1 MPIPV
6 GTYNPN
12 MLYPSQSHS
21 VVPAPLPQPQTMPPM
36 MPQIYHVP
44 GHIRPETLPPN
55 AQVVHLSGHHHR
67 RHHSHGHERD
77 PRQETMV
84 QPPPQVQ
91 PQPYQAPASYQLP
104 NDGFLDGDHE
114 RYSRYPQVV
123 HSEPPQHQPESRQR
137 PYPRDDEYERRHG
150 HHGYYGDRHDDRP
163 RPQPEFGSSHSHNG
177 GGHQPQQQ
185 QYSHQQDSHSPRPSS
200 MNFRPS
206 HNGSAGGLGEMAA
219 NFASGVLNN
228 YVQGHSPRPHSFH
241 NSPRPNNPSYPMNNG
256 SGVYQGGIGGTEHA
270 PPPGQLGLGDI
281 ASAFHGG
288 SAAGNLEAMGQAIV
302 DAYRYSRC
310 TGRKK
315 AVCIGINYIGSSNEL
330 KGCIND
336 AWHVRDFLVDSHGFK
351 AQDILMLTD
360 DAPDPSIDT
369 RSMNSRSRSKN
380 NSRDLSRSQFR
391 ALNSR
396 SKVQKPTKEN
406 ILQAM
411 KWLVGSP
418 KQDDSLFFHYSGHGG
433 RTPDVH
439 GDEADGYDEGEF
451 ILLLQLPMLLTT
463 MHEIMMKCLPEGCRL
478 TTLFDCC
485 HSGTILDYDSSASMA
500 LSPSTLPNLTN
511 CVTKQGSYPAAHGGF
526 ADIWLCTLND
536 KSYEPSTQN
545 VAVKV
550 LRSFCSAGVE
560 SEKKYQKRLRRE
572 LAVWL
577 MLKHPQVLP
586 LYGIV
591 SDFGPYP
598 SMVCPWMEKGNLN
611 DYLVGAEGK
620 SLNLQDRHKI
630 LQQVCAGLAYLHSR
644 SVVHGDLTG
653 CNILISGSGNACL
666 SDFGLSTMITDLQG
680 GASATSSIGGN
691 VRYAAPELYRLNGD
705 DARTFPTVHS
715 DIYSLGSIIL
725 QTLTGMLPYHY
736 LRIDGQVLIELSR
749 GVPPHR
755 PQDPII
761 TDSRWRLL
769 CACWEGHPPSR
780 PALQAVIEYLADP
793 DAILHPRSP
802 ALPHLTNIQLD
813 SIVNVSH
820 ARNTECWKAPYAGD
834 VVIVKVFRLP
844 VDKDLVLR
852 EVRTIGELRHQYLVP
867 YVATMEDEGSVG
879 FIMPLIT
886 GQSLRAYLQNISLS
900 FDWKLTLVQQIACG
914 LLHLHSMSVVHGG
927 LNAWNILVTDNGR
940 VKLSSFGVM
949 PILYRHIESSKI
961 LATYGEDWRW
971 ADPILWFGYTDDQ
984 ARPCETFATDVYS
997 FGSVV
1002 YQIMTNR
1009 KPFQDVWDGNEEG
1022 FQPLLEGYT
1031 FATFRP
1037 PRLEKR
1043 AVSEDIWELIESC
1056 WVVDHQQRPDM
1067 QLVSSRIRFSVTSL
1081 SPVALFQ

>member
-1 MPIPV
+1 MRGIAGIPKLFIQNLLSI
-6 GTYNPN
+6 NPN
-12 MLYPSQSHS
+12 
-21 VVPAPLPQPQTMPPM
+21 
-36 MPQIYHVP
+36 P
-44 GHIRPETLPPN
+44 GLIRVMTSTNGATADMGTTEMDMTID
-55 AQVVHLSGHHHR
+55 
-67 RHHSHGHERD
+67 HGHKRNSH
-77 PRQETMV
+77 PITRTM
-84 QPPPQVQ
+84 
-91 PQPYQAPASYQLP
+91 
-104 NDGFLDGDHE
+104 
-114 RYSRYPQVV
+114 
-123 HSEPPQHQPESRQR
+123 
-137 PYPRDDEYERRHG
+137 
-150 HHGYYGDRHDDRP
+150 
-163 RPQPEFGSSHSHNG
+163 
-177 GGHQPQQQ
+177 
-185 QYSHQQDSHSPRPSS
+185 
-200 MNFRPS
+200 
-206 HNGSAGGLGEMAA
+206 
-219 NFASGVLNN
+219 
-228 YVQGHSPRPHSFH
+228 
-241 NSPRPNNPSYPMNNG
+241 
-256 SGVYQGGIGGTEHA
+256 TE
-270 PPPGQLGLGDI
+270 
-281 ASAFHGG
+281 
-288 SAAGNLEAMGQAIV
+288 
-302 DAYRYSRC
+302 
-310 TGRKK
+310 
-315 AVCIGINYIGSSNEL
+315 IGINYIGSSNEL

-336 AWHVRDFLVDSHGFK
+336 AWRVRDFLVDSHGFK
-351 AQDILMLTD
+351 AQDILMLAD

-380 NSRDLSRSQFR
+380 DSRDLSRSQFR

-396 SKVQKPTKEN
+396 SKVQKPTREN

-411 KWLVGSP
+411 KWLVGNP
-418 KQDDSLFFHYSGHGG
+418 KQDDSLFFHYEMPARRLQVNHFVRLLPLWDNSWFHYLTHALLPVRSFHCCVLAPAFKYSPGG
-433 RTPDVH
+433 QRSRGDITEKAKRRLACVGDIISIAGCADRQTSADTFQGGVAIGATSYVH
-439 GDEADGYDEGEF
+439 
-451 ILLLQLPMLLTT
+451 
-463 MHEIMMKCLPEGCRL
+463 
-478 TTLFDCC
+478 
-485 HSGTILDYDSSASMA
+485 YDSSASMA

-630 LQQVCAGLAYLHSR
+630 LQQVCAGLAYLHSC

-780 PALQAVIEYLADP
+780 PALQAVIEYLEDP

-844 VDKDLVLR
+844 VDKDVVLR

-1067 QLVSSRIRFSVTSL
+1067 QLVSSKIRFSITSL